1 MDQFQ
6 TDITTSVEKKNPWWK
21 KIAKVY
27 ALVFVLA
34 IIFIIGVAVGSTPSY
49 PQTSQ
54 EVLEQTSNELA
65 DIFSG
70 NDQIKVGLFG
80 EVWDIIHEDYLY
92 KSSVSDRDLFYGAVS
107 GMVYALGDSHSVFLN
122 PEITDEFTREL
133 NGSFYGIGIEI
144 GKRKGYL
151 VVISPLADSP
161 AERAGLKPGD
171 KILAVDNYDLTD
183 ASVDEAVTLIRGDRG
198 SDVTLMILSKN
209 ETSTKEV
216 TITRDKIDIP
226 SVEYNLEDDIAII
239 KITDFNNDTGDRF
252 IKAAQKVLRDNPRG
266 IILDLRNNPGGY
278 LSTAVEIASSWLE
291 PGQVVVRES
300 FSDKHKDKS
309 YEALVKDGLANFKT
323 IVLVNDGS
331 ASASEIVA
339 GALQDYGQATIV
351 GETTFGKGSVQQLI
365 SLEDGSSVKLTT
377 ADWLTPNG
385 RTIENQGITPDIEIN
400 LTIEDYEND
409 LDPQMDKAKELIFE

>member
-309 YEALVKDGLANFKT
+309 YEALVKDSLANFKT

>member
-1 MDQFQ
+1 
-6 TDITTSVEKKNPWWK
+6 
-21 KIAKVY
+21 
-27 ALVFVLA
+27 
-34 IIFIIGVAVGSTPSY
+34 
-49 PQTSQ
+49 
-54 EVLEQTSNELA
+54 
-65 DIFSG
+65 
-70 NDQIKVGLFG
+70 
-80 EVWDIIHEDYLY
+80 
-92 KSSVSDRDLFYGAVS
+92 LFYGAVS

-309 YEALVKDGLANFKT
+309 YEALVKDSLANFKT